1 MIDVKQPVRKAYF
14 DLLNGP
20 LAFGGSPVPVVDDV
34 KKLGDSSTIYVLLSN
49 QTGTDASTFQTF
61 DSEETIILDIVYKAG
76 ARTSKEVVDNI
87 AGQIF
92 ALVLPAPGVTGLI
105 SGPGVQINCVKKSDD
120 RYMTLALNSSN
131 SVVRRLITFSQ
142 HVRQTGSS
150 GVPPPFIAFRNP
162 IRSADFTSPAGYLN
176 PTLKGRTFLLFLN
189 DDPAFLEEGVAWQSD
204 AAGGFEILLPNFN
217 ATLNNVI
224 IYLLLT

>member
-1 MIDVKQPVRKAYF
+1 MIDVKQPVRKSYY
-14 DLLNGP
+14 DLLNGA
-20 LAFGGSPVPVVDDV
+20 LSFGGNPVPVVDDV
-34 KKLGDSSTIYVLLSN
+34 KQLGDASMIYVIMAN
-49 QTGTDASTFQTF
+49 QTGADASTFQTF

-76 ARTSKEVVDNI
+76 ARASKEVVDNI

-92 ALVLPAPGVTGLI
+92 GLVLPAPGVTGLV

-120 RYMTLALNSSN
+120 RYLPLTLNSSN
-131 SVVRRLITFSQ
+131 SVVRRLLTFTQ

-162 IRSADFTSPAGYLN
+162 IRSVDFTSPTSYLN

-189 DDPAFLEEGVAWQSD
+189 DNPAFLEEGVAWQSD
-204 AAGGFEILLPNFN
+204 PMGGFEILIPNFD